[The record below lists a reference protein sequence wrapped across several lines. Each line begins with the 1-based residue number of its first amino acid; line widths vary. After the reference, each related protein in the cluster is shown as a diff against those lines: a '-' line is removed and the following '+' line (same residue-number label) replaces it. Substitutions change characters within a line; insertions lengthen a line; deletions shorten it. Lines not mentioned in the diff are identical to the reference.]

1 MNIIVVGC
9 GRMGGELAYRLSQ
22 RNHQVVVIDQ
32 DPTAFNNMPAD
43 FRGRTVEGDMLS
55 QDVWHRA
62 GVDEADGIAVLT
74 NSDSLNVVAG
84 HVARTIYHVPNIIIR
99 NYDPRWR
106 PMQEAFGLQI
116 IGPAS
121 WGAQR
126 VEEMLSHADMRAIF
140 SAGNGEVEIY
150 EVTVPDAWNGRRLD
164 EMLAET
170 GCLAVAVSHAGRA
183 ALPTPNAMLEVC
195 DVVHVS
201 ATAEGIET
209 LRQRLAQ
216 TKEA

>member
-22 RNHQVVVIDQ
+22 RDHQVVVIDQ
-32 DPTAFNNMPAD
+32 DPAAFNNMPAD

-62 GVDEADGIAVLT
+62 GVAEADGMAVLT
-74 NSDSLNVVAG
+74 NSDSLNAVTG
-84 HVARTIYHVPNIIIR
+84 HVAHTLYHVPNVVIR

-116 IGPAS
+116 IAPAS

-140 SAGNGEVEIY
+140 SAGNGEIEIY
-150 EVTVPDAWNGRRLD
+150 EVTVPDTWGGRRLD
-164 EMLAET
+164 EMLAGT
-170 GCLAVAVSHAGRA
+170 GCLAVALTHAGRSM
-183 ALPTPNAMLEVC
+183 LPAPDVCLEGC
-195 DVVHVS
+195 DVIHVS